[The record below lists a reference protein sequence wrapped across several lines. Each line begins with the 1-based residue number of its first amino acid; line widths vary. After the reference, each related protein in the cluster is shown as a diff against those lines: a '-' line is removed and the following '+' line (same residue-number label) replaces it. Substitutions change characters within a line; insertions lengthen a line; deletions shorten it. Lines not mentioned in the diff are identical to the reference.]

1 MLVYCSKHDA
11 YVVCLEDSAE
21 KSFVLSIV
29 KATEQY
35 QNVARWMI
43 GLYSYI
49 QSDPY
54 RWFSNIRSIHINSS
68 EISPIDDLKKYYGVK
83 SDGSYIGHNSLLD
96 YSSFICEQNEGKY

>member
-1 MLVYCSKHDA
+1 
-11 YVVCLEDSAE
+11 
-21 KSFVLSIV
+21 
-29 KATEQY
+29 
-35 QNVARWMI
+35 MI

-83 SDGSYIGHNSLLD
+83 SDGSYIGHDSLLD
-96 YSSFICEQNEGKY
+96 YSSFIII